1 MIRHLRLLFIFIFLN
16 LPSVFAQTDQGDGS
30 ISGVVLGQDQKDP
43 LPGTNIIIKSLNIGT
58 TSNYDGNF
66 LLTAVPP
73 GDYILE
79 IYYLGF
85 ITKTIEA
92 VVKPDENL
100 DLGRIMLAP
109 SVNALGEVIVTASIE
124 GQQKAYNQQ
133 RNSDQIKTIVSA
145 DLVNQFPD
153 INVSEA
159 LQRVAGVNIER
170 NNGEGANIRV
180 RGTPRNYTTV
190 SIDGAQLPTT
200 DGDDRTEALD
210 LIPAELLSS
219 LEISKSLLPENDGDA
234 IGGAVNLR
242 TPTARSKDG
251 KFKGTLAGGYA
262 TIFDRGSFRSKLQ
275 YDKRSKNDKFG
286 IIVGGSFYNTINGEE
301 RFEGN
306 WRRVE
311 SGPASSPEEII
322 VLNELELRPLLNLRT
337 RIGANVTLDYKFT
350 DNSKI
355 FVTSS
360 YNTLRDESERYRI
373 RFRAREDF
381 QEAGN
386 PLVAGS
392 AESSSARFRR
402 DMADVQEQRE
412 NITFTLGGNHVINN
426 SGKLDYGLSVSQSE
440 REQRSIRS
448 VFRASNI
455 VYDIDLSERDFP
467 RFTPRNLDVND
478 YSQYEFGGYQSDD
491 PRRITGINQSLFVN
505 YEQPINLG
513 EKITSSIKG
522 GAKLRFQDNSR
533 RLNNTEYGE
542 FDGIYTMDQVVGGE
556 QGSIFGGRYDMG
568 RFPSPSRAA
577 RHFRENFNLYQID
590 PLATFFNTESET
602 YDTQEDI
609 IAGYL
614 QGKIDFGKL
623 SGVFGV
629 RLESTETSYVGNVID
644 QLITGEIVSN
654 SVEGGLD
661 YDFWLPSASFRY
673 KLTNRTNLR
682 ASYFESFARPNFVDL
697 VPSEI
702 RNFANGEVR
711 RGNPDLIPAFARNFD
726 LLFEH
731 YFKRDGTFSVGLFY
745 KNIDNFIFQ
754 QRSIIADDPIV
765 EGFQLI
771 QSVNGDTADVY
782 GVEVAFSKKFTFL
795 PGFLNGFG
803 VYANYTYVDSSSS
816 FQFTGE
822 EDGEPVTELREDV
835 PLIGQA
841 DHTWNAALYYDKGK
855 FSARASLNY
864 NSRSFLS
871 FDIDPF
877 NDFIL
882 EERYQLDANASYK
895 ITDNFTVFL
904 EAQNLTD
911 APVIEFNQERRRISN
926 YEIYGISAR
935 MGINF
940 NF

>member
-1 MIRHLRLLFIFIFLN
+1 MKYYISFTMVFILLFTLTATGQDN
-16 LPSVFAQTDQGDGS
+16 NGS
-30 ISGVVLGQDQKDP
+30 ISGLVLGQGQKSP
-43 LPGTNIIIKSLNIGT
+43 LPGTNVVIKALNIGT
-58 TSNYDGNF
+58 TTDFDGNF
-66 LLTAVPP
+66 LLTAVPE
-73 GDYILE
+73 GKHELK

-85 ITKTIEA
+85 ITKTIEID
-92 VVKPDENL
+92 VISDENL
-100 DLGRIMLAP
+100 NLGRILLAP
-109 SVNALGEVIVTASIE
+109 SVNDLGEVIVTASIE

-159 LQRVAGVNIER
+159 LQRVPGVNIER

-234 IGGAVNLR
+234 IGGAVNLK

-251 KFKGTLAGGYA
+251 RIKGTLAGGYA
-262 TIFDRGSFRSKLQ
+262 TIFDRGTTRAKLR

-286 IIVGGSFYNTINGEE
+286 VIVGGSFYNTVNGEE

-311 SGPASSPEEII
+311 SGSSSNPEEII
-322 VLNELELRPLLNLRT
+322 ALNELELRPLLNLRT
-337 RIGANVTLDYKFT
+337 RFGANTTLDYKFS
-350 DNSKI
+350 DNSEI
-355 FVTSS
+355 FLTGSF
-360 YNTLRDESERYRI
+360 NALTDESERYRI

-381 QEAGN
+381 PEAGN
-386 PLVAGS
+386 PLVVGS
-392 AESSSARFRR
+392 EEDSDGRFRR
-402 DMADVQEQRE
+402 DMADVHEQRE
-412 NITFTLGGNHVINN
+412 NLTITFGGNHVINN
-426 SGKLDYGLSVSQSE
+426 SGKLDYGYSYSQSE
-440 REQRSIRS
+440 REETSIRS
-448 VFRASNI
+448 VFRAQDI

-467 RFTPRNLDVND
+467 QFIPRNFDVND
-478 YSQYEFGGYQSDD
+478 YSLYEFGGYQLDD
-491 PRRITGINQSLFVN
+491 PRRIKGTNQTIFVN

-513 EKITSSIKG
+513 SKITSSIKTG
-522 GAKLRFQDNSR
+522 GKLRFQENTRS
-533 RLNNTEYGE
+533 LNNTEYGDYNG
-542 FDGIYTMDQVVGGE
+542 FYTMDQVVGDD

-577 RHFRENFNLYQID
+577 RHFRDNFDLYQID
-590 PLATFFNTESET
+590 PLATFFNTESER
-602 YDTQEDI
+602 YETQEDI
-609 IAGYL
+609 FAWYG

-629 RLESTETSYVGNVID
+629 RYESTETLYVGNVID
-644 QLITGEIVSN
+644 QLITGEVVSN
-654 SVEGGLD
+654 SVEGGLN
-661 YDFWLPSASFRY
+661 YDFFLPSMSFRY
-673 KLTNRTNLR
+673 KLTDRTNLR
-682 ASYFESFARPNFVDL
+682 ASYFESFARPNFIDL

-702 RNFANGEVR
+702 RNFANAEVR
-711 RGNPDLIPAFARNFD
+711 RGNPELVPAYARNLDFM
-726 LLFEH
+726 FEH
-731 YFKRDGTFSVGLFY
+731 YFKKDGTFSLGLFY

-771 QSVNGDTADVY
+771 QSVNGDTADVL

-822 EDGEPVTELREDV
+822 EDGEPVSELREDV

-841 DHTWNAALYYDKGK
+841 DHTWNASLYYDKGK
-855 FSARASLNY
+855 FSARTSLNY

-895 ITDNFTVFL
+895 ITDDLTIFV

-911 APVIEFNQERRRISN
+911 EPVIEFNQERSRVSN

-935 MGINF
+935 MGVNF